1 MNRRNTIQRQLVA
14 DAVRALD
21 HPDAETVYEK
31 IVREHPHISKAT
43 VYRNLNLLA
52 EQHEIGKV
60 STAEGADR
68 FEKVPV
74 QVYEKPSEAV
84 KAVAQEIA
92 ALIRENAAKSEK
104 CVLGLA
110 TGSSPV
116 KLYEELVRM
125 HREEGLS
132 FKNVVTFN
140 LDEYMP
146 MPKDSVHS
154 YHYFMHHHLF
164 DHIDIDPENIHIP
177 DGTLKGEEVEAFCK
191 NYEKAIENAGGIDL
205 QILGIGRTGHIGFNE
220 PGSLMSSR
228 TRMVYLDDLTIK
240 DAAGDF
246 GGRDKVPTRAI
257 TMGVGTIMKAR
268 RVILM
273 AWGEK
278 KAPIV
283 KAAVEGSMSDAIPA
297 TFLQLHPNVE
307 FFIDESAAEEL
318 TRANLPWLVS
328 KVEWNDKLI
337 RKAVI
342 WLCQK
347 VHKPI
352 LKVENKDYIEN
363 GMTDLIKTFGSANK
377 VNIQVFND
385 LQHTITGWPG
395 GKPNADDSTRPERAL
410 PYPKRVLIFS
420 PHPDDDVISM
430 GGTFARLVEQGHEV
444 HVAYQTSGS
453 IAVLDEYLYQQMD
466 IACAFAHLTGKDATF
481 MDEAFQQIK
490 QDIASQA
497 TNEAEPTNLLKYK
510 AALRRAEARAA
521 DRYLGVPEER
531 VHFLNLPFYE
541 TGTVKKNPLGQE
553 DVDIIVK
560 LLREVKPHQIY
571 AAGDLADP
579 HGTHGVCLD
588 ALMRA
593 YNVVDGDDWFQE
605 CNTWWYRGAWMEWEI
620 EKVDMAVPISPAE
633 LSIKRKAIYKHGSQN
648 NGPAFPGDDPRE
660 FWQRAEDRNRNTA
673 DIYNQLG
680 MAEYEA
686 MEVFAKYV
694 HQHGDTLN

>member
-1 MNRRNTIQRQLVA
+1 MVTKNYIA
-14 DAVRALD
+14 
-21 HPDAETVYEK
+21 K
-31 IVREHPHISKAT
+31 
-43 VYRNLNLLA
+43 
-52 EQHEIGKV
+52 G
-60 STAEGADR
+60 EGADR

-74 QVYEKPSEAV
+74 QIYAKPAEAV
-84 KAVAQEIA
+84 KAIAREIA
-92 ALIRENAAKSEK
+92 DLIRAKAANNEK

-110 TGSSPV
+110 TGSSPI
-116 KLYEELVRM
+116 KLYQELVRM
-125 HREEGLS
+125 HKEEGLS
-132 FKNVVTFN
+132 FKNVLTFN
-140 LDEYMP
+140 LDEYLP
-146 MPKDSVHS
+146 MPKESVHS

-164 DHIDIDPENIHIP
+164 DHIDIDPKNIHIP
-177 DGTLKGEEVEAFCK
+177 DGTLKSDEIENFCK
-191 NYEKAIENAGGIDL
+191 EYEKAIDTAGGIDI

-220 PGSLMSSR
+220 PGSALNSK
-228 TRMVYLDDLTIK
+228 TRMVYLNELTMK
-240 DAAGDF
+240 DASGEF
-246 GGRDKVPTRAI
+246 GGMDKVPTRAI

-268 RVILM
+268 KVILM
-273 AWGEK
+273 AWGEN
-278 KAPIV
+278 KAPIIR
-283 KAAVEGSMSDAIPA
+283 ATVEGSISDDVPA
-297 TFLQLHPNVE
+297 TFLQTHSNAQFV
-307 FFIDESAAEEL
+307 IDESAAEEL

-347 VHKPI
+347 VNKPI
-352 LKVENKDYIEN
+352 LKVENKDYMDN
-363 GMTDLIKTFGSANK
+363 GMSDLLKTFGSANK

-395 GKPNADDSTRPERAL
+395 GKPNADDSTRPERAT

-444 HVAYQTSGS
+444 HVAYETSGS
-453 IAVLDEYLYQQMD
+453 IAVLDDYLYQQMD
-466 IACAFAHLTGKDATF
+466 IACSFTKLSGGDLATMEKAFEQVK
-481 MDEAFQQIK
+481 K
-490 QDIASQA
+490 DIASK
-497 TNEAEPTNLLKYK
+497 NDKEPESSNLLKYK
-510 AALRRAEARAA
+510 AALRRAEARGA

-541 TGTVKKNPLGQE
+541 TGTVKKNPLGQA

-588 ALMRA
+588 AILRA
-593 YNVVDGDDWFQE
+593 YNVVDGDDWFKE

-673 DIYNQLG
+673 DIYNRLG

-686 MEVFAKYV
+686 IEVFAKYV
-694 HQHGDTLN
+694 HEHGDTLK

>member
-1 MNRRNTIQRQLVA
+1 MKTSNYIAR
-14 DAVRALD
+14 
-21 HPDAETVYEK
+21 
-31 IVREHPHISKAT
+31 
-43 VYRNLNLLA
+43 
-52 EQHEIGKV
+52 G
-60 STAEGADR
+60 EGADR
-68 FEKVPV
+68 FEKLPISI
-74 QVYEKPSEAV
+74 YEKPADAV

-92 ALIRENAAKSEK
+92 ELIRTKAANNEQ

-110 TGSSPV
+110 TGSSPI
-116 KLYEELVRM
+116 KLYQELVRM
-125 HREEGLS
+125 HKEEGLS
-132 FKNVVTFN
+132 FRNVVTFN
-140 LDEYMP
+140 LDEYLP
-146 MPKDSVHS
+146 MPKQSEQS

-164 DHIDIDPENIHIP
+164 DHIDIDPANIHIP
-177 DGTLKGEEVEAFCK
+177 DGTLHKEQIEEFCK
-191 NYEKAIENAGGIDL
+191 GYEKAIEAAGGLDI

-220 PGSLMSSR
+220 PGSTLSSS
-228 TRMVYLDDLTIK
+228 TRMVYLNDLTIK

-246 GGRDKVPTRAI
+246 GGRDKVPARAI

-268 RVILM
+268 KIILM

-278 KAPIV
+278 KASII
-283 KAAVEGSMSDAIPA
+283 KATVEGSVSDSVPA
-297 TFLQLHPNVE
+297 TFLQLHPNVQ
-307 FFIDESAAEEL
+307 FVIDEKAAEDL

-347 VHKPI
+347 VGKPI
-352 LKVENKDYIEN
+352 LKVENKDYLEN

-395 GKPNADDSTRPERAL
+395 GKPNADDSTRPERAT

-453 IAVLDEYLYQQMD
+453 IAVLDDYLYQQMD
-466 IACAFAHLTGKDATF
+466 IACNFTQLGGGDTQKMEDVFA
-481 MDEAFQQIK
+481 QIK
-490 QDIASQA
+490 EDILSKQDGKAEAS
-497 TNEAEPTNLLKYK
+497 NLLKYK

-541 TGTVKKNPLGQE
+541 TGTVKKNPLCQT

-560 LLREVKPHQIY
+560 LLREVQPHQIY

-588 ALMRA
+588 AILRA
-593 YNVVDGDDWFQE
+593 YNIVDEDEWFKK

-633 LSIKRKAIYKHGSQN
+633 LAIKRKSIYRHGSQN

-673 DIYNQLG
+673 DIYNRLG

-686 MEVFAKYV
+686 MEVFAKYI
-694 HQHGDTLN
+694 HKHGDTL

>member
-1 MNRRNTIQRQLVA
+1 MITKNYIA
-14 DAVRALD
+14 
-21 HPDAETVYEK
+21 K
-31 IVREHPHISKAT
+31 
-43 VYRNLNLLA
+43 
-52 EQHEIGKV
+52 G
-60 STAEGADR
+60 EGANR
-68 FEKVPV
+68 LEKVPV
-74 QVYEKPSEAV
+74 QIYGNPSEAV
-84 KAVAQEIA
+84 KAVAREIA
-92 ALIRENAAKSEK
+92 DLIRTNAAKSEK

-110 TGSSPV
+110 TGSSPI
-116 KLYEELVRM
+116 KLYQELVRM
-125 HREEGLS
+125 HNEEGLS

-140 LDEYMP
+140 LDEYLP
-146 MPKDSVHS
+146 MPKESEHS

-164 DHIDIDPENIHIP
+164 DHIDIDPKNIHIP
-177 DGTLKGEEVEAFCK
+177 DGTLKNEEVENFCK
-191 NYEKAIENAGGIDL
+191 EYEKAIETAGGIDI

-220 PGSLMSSR
+220 PGSSITSK
-228 TRMVYLDDLTIK
+228 TRMVYLNELTMK
-240 DAAGDF
+240 DASGEF
-246 GGRDKVPTRAI
+246 GGMDKVPTRAI
-257 TMGVGTIMKAR
+257 TMGVGTIMKAHK
-268 RVILM
+268 VILM
-273 AWGEK
+273 AWGEN
-278 KAPIV
+278 KAPII
-283 KAAVEGSMSDAIPA
+283 KATVEGSISDSVPA
-297 TFLQLHPNVE
+297 TFLQNHSNVQ
-307 FFIDESAAEEL
+307 FVIDECAAEEL

-347 VHKPI
+347 VNKPI
-352 LKVENKDYIEN
+352 LKIENKDYIDN
-363 GMTDLIKTFGSANK
+363 GMTDLINTFGSANK

-395 GKPNADDSTRPERAL
+395 GKPNADDSTRPERAT
-410 PYPKRVLIFS
+410 PYPKRILIFS

-444 HVAYQTSGS
+444 HVAYETSGS
-453 IAVLDEYLYQQMD
+453 IAVLDDYLYQQMD
-466 IACAFAHLTGKDATF
+466 IACSFTKLSGGDLATMEKAFEQVKRGIESKNA
-481 MDEAFQQIK
+481 
-490 QDIASQA
+490 
-497 TNEAEPTNLLKYK
+497 NEPESSDLLKYK
-510 AALRRAEARAA
+510 AALRRAEARGA

-541 TGTVKKNPLGQE
+541 TGTVKKNPLGQA

-588 ALMRA
+588 AILRA
-593 YNVVDGDDWFQE
+593 YNVIDGDDWFKE

-673 DIYNQLG
+673 DIYNRLG

-686 MEVFAKYV
+686 IEVFAKYV
-694 HQHGDTLN
+694 HEHGDTLK

>member
-1 MNRRNTIQRQLVA
+1 MITKNYIAKGEGANR
-14 DAVRALD
+14 
-21 HPDAETVYEK
+21 YEK
-31 IVREHPHISKAT
+31 IPLQIYECP
-43 VYRNLNLLA
+43 
-52 EQHEIGKV
+52 
-60 STAEGADR
+60 AD
-68 FEKVPV
+68 
-74 QVYEKPSEAV
+74 AV
-84 KAVAQEIA
+84 KAVAKEIA
-92 ALIRENAAKSEK
+92 SLIRTNAAKSEK

-116 KLYEELVRM
+116 ALYRELVRM

-132 FKNVVTFN
+132 FRNVVTFN

-146 MPKDSVHS
+146 MSPESAQS

-164 DHIDIDPENIHIP
+164 DHIDIDPANIHIP
-177 DGTLKGEEVEAFCK
+177 DGTLKSEQVEDFCK
-191 NYEKAIENAGGIDL
+191 NYEKAIEAAGGIDL

-220 PGSLMSSR
+220 PGSSIHSG

-246 GGRDKVPTRAI
+246 GGMEHVPSRAI
-257 TMGVGTIMKAR
+257 TMGISTILKAR
-268 RVILM
+268 KVILM

-278 KAPIV
+278 KASIV
-283 KAAVEGSMSDAIPA
+283 KAAVEGSITDHVPA
-297 TFLQLHPNVE
+297 TFLQTHPQTE
-307 FFIDESAAEEL
+307 FIIDEKAAKEL
-318 TRANLPWLVS
+318 TRADQPWLVS

-347 VHKPI
+347 VKKPI
-352 LKVENKDYIEN
+352 LKVENKDYVDN
-363 GMTDLIKTFGSANK
+363 GMTDLVKTFGSANK

-395 GKPNADDSTRPERAL
+395 GKPHADDSTRPERAL

-453 IAVLDEYLYQQMD
+453 IAVLDDYLYQQMD
-466 IACAFAHLTGKDATF
+466 ISASFTKLAEGDIPAMEKAFGKVKA
-481 MDEAFQQIK
+481 AL
-490 QDIASQA
+490 AARQA
-497 TNEAEPTNLLKYK
+497 GKEETPETLRYK
-510 AALRRAEARAA
+510 AALRRAEARGAC
-521 DRYLGVPEER
+521 RFIGVPEER

-541 TGTVKKNPLGQE
+541 TGTVKKGPLTQT
-553 DVDIIVK
+553 DIDIIVR
-560 LLREVKPHQIY
+560 LLREIQPHQVY

-579 HGTHGVCLD
+579 HGTHGVCLQ
-588 ALMRA
+588 AILRA
-593 YNVVDGDDWFQE
+593 YNIIDRDPWFAD
-605 CNTWWYRGAWMEWEI
+605 CNTWWYRGAWLEWEI

-633 LSIKRKAIYKHGSQN
+633 LAIKRKAIYKHGSQN

-673 DIYNQLG
+673 DLYNKLG

-686 MEVFAKYV
+686 MEVFVRYL
-694 HQHGDTLN
+694 HRHGEELY

>member
-1 MNRRNTIQRQLVA
+1 MKTNNYIAR
-14 DAVRALD
+14 
-21 HPDAETVYEK
+21 
-31 IVREHPHISKAT
+31 
-43 VYRNLNLLA
+43 
-52 EQHEIGKV
+52 G
-60 STAEGADR
+60 EGADR
-68 FEKVPV
+68 FEKLPISI
-74 QVYEKPSEAV
+74 YEKPADAV

-92 ALIRENAAKSEK
+92 ELIRTKATKNEQ

-110 TGSSPV
+110 PASSPI
-116 KLYEELVRM
+116 KLYQELVRM
-125 HREEGLS
+125 HKEEGLS
-132 FKNVVTFN
+132 FRNVVTFN
-140 LDEYMP
+140 LDEYLP
-146 MPKDSVHS
+146 MPKESEQS

-164 DHIDIDPENIHIP
+164 DHIDIDPANIHIP
-177 DGTLKGEEVEAFCK
+177 DGTLHKEQIEEFCK
-191 NYEKAIENAGGIDL
+191 NYEKAIEAAGGLDI

-220 PGSLMSSR
+220 PGSTLSSS
-228 TRMVYLDDLTIK
+228 TRMVYLNDLTIK
-240 DAAGDF
+240 DASGDF
-246 GGRDKVPTRAI
+246 GGREKVPTRAI
-257 TMGVGTIMKAR
+257 TMGVGTIMKAHKI
-268 RVILM
+268 ILM

-278 KAPIV
+278 KAPII
-283 KAAVEGSMSDAIPA
+283 KATVEGSVSDSVPA
-297 TFLQLHPNVE
+297 TFLQLHPNVQ
-307 FFIDESAAEEL
+307 FVIDEKAAEDL

-347 VHKPI
+347 VGKPI

-395 GKPNADDSTRPERAL
+395 GKPNADDSTRPERAT

-453 IAVLDEYLYQQMD
+453 IAVLDDYLYQQMD
-466 IACAFAHLTGKDATF
+466 IACAFTKIGEGDLQKMEEVFA
-481 MDEAFQQIK
+481 QIK
-490 QDIASQA
+490 EDILSKQEGKAEAS
-497 TNEAEPTNLLKYK
+497 NLLKYK

-541 TGTVKKNPLGQE
+541 TGTVKKNPLSQT

-560 LLREVKPHQIY
+560 LLREVQPHQIY

-588 ALMRA
+588 AILRA
-593 YNVVDGDDWFQE
+593 YNIVDEDEWFKK

-633 LSIKRKAIYKHGSQN
+633 LAIKRKSIYRHGSQN

-673 DIYNQLG
+673 DIYNRLG

-694 HQHGDTLN
+694 HKHGDTL

>member
-1 MNRRNTIQRQLVA
+1 MITKNYIA
-14 DAVRALD
+14 
-21 HPDAETVYEK
+21 K
-31 IVREHPHISKAT
+31 
-43 VYRNLNLLA
+43 
-52 EQHEIGKV
+52 G
-60 STAEGADR
+60 EGADR

-74 QVYEKPSEAV
+74 QIYEKPAEAV
-84 KAVAQEIA
+84 KAIAREIA
-92 ALIRENAAKSEK
+92 ELIRAKAARNEQ

-110 TGSSPV
+110 TGSSPI
-116 KLYEELVRM
+116 KLYQELVRM
-125 HREEGLS
+125 HKEEGLS
-132 FKNVVTFN
+132 FKNVMTFN
-140 LDEYMP
+140 LDEYLP
-146 MPKDSVHS
+146 MAKESVHS

-164 DHIDIDPENIHIP
+164 DHIDIDPKNIHIP
-177 DGTLKGEEVEAFCK
+177 DGTLKSDEIENFCQE
-191 NYEKAIENAGGIDL
+191 YEKAIDAAGGIDI

-220 PGSLMSSR
+220 PGSTLNSK
-228 TRMVYLDDLTIK
+228 TRMVYLNELTMK
-240 DAAGDF
+240 DASGDF
-246 GGRDKVPTRAI
+246 GGMDKVPTRAI

-268 RVILM
+268 KVILM
-273 AWGEK
+273 AWGEN
-278 KAPIV
+278 KAPIIR
-283 KAAVEGSMSDAIPA
+283 ATVEGSVSDAVPA
-297 TFLQLHPNVE
+297 TFLQVHSNAQFV
-307 FFIDESAAEEL
+307 IDESAAEEL

-347 VHKPI
+347 VNKPI
-352 LKVENKDYIEN
+352 LKVEDKDYMNN
-363 GMTDLIKTFGSANK
+363 GMSDLINTFGSANK

-395 GKPNADDSTRPERAL
+395 GKPNADDSTRPERAT
-410 PYPKRVLIFS
+410 PYPNRVLIFS

-444 HVAYQTSGS
+444 HVAYETSGS
-453 IAVLDEYLYQQMD
+453 IAVLDDYLYQQMD
-466 IACAFAHLTGKDATF
+466 IACSFTKLSGGDLASMEKAFEQVK
-481 MDEAFQQIK
+481 K
-490 QDIASQA
+490 DIASK
-497 TNEAEPTNLLKYK
+497 NEKEPESSNLLKYK
-510 AALRRAEARAA
+510 AALRRAEARGA

-541 TGTVKKNPLGQE
+541 TGTVKKNPLGQA

-588 ALMRA
+588 AILRA
-593 YNVVDGDDWFQE
+593 YNVVDGDDWFKE

-673 DIYNQLG
+673 DIYNRLG

-686 MEVFAKYV
+686 IEVFAKYV
-694 HQHGDTLN
+694 HQHGDTLK

>member
-1 MNRRNTIQRQLVA
+1 MNTNNYIAR
-14 DAVRALD
+14 
-21 HPDAETVYEK
+21 
-31 IVREHPHISKAT
+31 
-43 VYRNLNLLA
+43 
-52 EQHEIGKV
+52 G
-60 STAEGADR
+60 EGADR

-318 TRANLPWLVS
+318 TRANLPGLVS

-466 IACAFAHLTGKDATF
+466 IACAFANLTGKDATF

>member
-1 MNRRNTIQRQLVA
+1 MITKNYIA
-14 DAVRALD
+14 
-21 HPDAETVYEK
+21 K
-31 IVREHPHISKAT
+31 
-43 VYRNLNLLA
+43 
-52 EQHEIGKV
+52 G
-60 STAEGADR
+60 EGADR

-74 QVYEKPSEAV
+74 QIYEKPAEAV
-84 KAVAQEIA
+84 KAIACEIA
-92 ALIRENAAKSEK
+92 ELIRTNAAQNKK

-110 TGSSPV
+110 TGSSPI
-116 KLYEELVRM
+116 KLYQELVRM
-125 HREEGLS
+125 HKEEGLS

-140 LDEYMP
+140 LDEYLP
-146 MPKDSVHS
+146 MPKESVHS

-164 DHIDIDPENIHIP
+164 DHIDIEPKNIHIP
-177 DGTLKGEEVEAFCK
+177 DGTLKSDEIENFCK
-191 NYEKAIENAGGIDL
+191 EYEQAIETAGGIDI

-220 PGSLMSSR
+220 PGSALNSK
-228 TRMVYLDDLTIK
+228 TRMVYLNELTMK
-240 DAAGDF
+240 DASGEF
-246 GGRDKVPTRAI
+246 GGIDKVPTRAI

-268 RVILM
+268 KVILM
-273 AWGEK
+273 AWGEN
-278 KAPIV
+278 KAPIIR
-283 KAAVEGSMSDAIPA
+283 ATIEGSISDAIPA
-297 TFLQLHPNVE
+297 TFLQNHPNAQFV
-307 FFIDESAAEEL
+307 IDESAAEEL
-318 TRANLPWLVS
+318 TRTNLPWLVS

-347 VHKPI
+347 VNKPI
-352 LKVENKDYIEN
+352 LKIENKDYVDN
-363 GMTDLIKTFGSANK
+363 GMSDLIKTFGSANK

-395 GKPNADDSTRPERAL
+395 GKPNADDSTRPERAT
-410 PYPKRVLIFS
+410 PYPKRILIFS

-453 IAVLDEYLYQQMD
+453 IAVLDDYLYQQMD
-466 IACAFAHLTGKDATF
+466 IACSFTKLSGGDLTTMEKAFEQVK
-481 MDEAFQQIK
+481 K
-490 QDIASQA
+490 DIASKQD
-497 TNEAEPTNLLKYK
+497 EEPESANLLKYK
-510 AALRRAEARAA
+510 AALRRAEARGA

-541 TGTVKKNPLGQE
+541 TGTVKKNPLGQA

-588 ALMRA
+588 AILRA
-593 YNVVDGDDWFQE
+593 YNVVDGDDWFKE

-633 LSIKRKAIYKHGSQN
+633 LTIKRKAIYKHGSQN

-673 DIYNQLG
+673 DIYNRLG
-680 MAEYEA
+680 MSEYEA
-686 MEVFAKYV
+686 IEVFAKYI
-694 HQHGDTLN
+694 HEHGDTLK

>member
-1 MNRRNTIQRQLVA
+1 MKTNNYIA
-14 DAVRALD
+14 
-21 HPDAETVYEK
+21 K
-31 IVREHPHISKAT
+31 
-43 VYRNLNLLA
+43 
-52 EQHEIGKV
+52 G
-60 STAEGADR
+60 EGAGR
-68 FEKVPV
+68 YEKVPV
-74 QVYEKPSEAV
+74 QVYEKPSDAV
-84 KAVAQEIA
+84 KAVACEIA
-92 ALIRENAAKSEK
+92 ELIRNKAAKNEK

-110 TGSSPV
+110 TGSSPI
-116 KLYEELVRM
+116 KLYQELVRM
-125 HREEGLS
+125 HKEEGLS
-132 FKNVVTFN
+132 FSNVITFN

-146 MPKDSVHS
+146 MPKESKQS
-154 YHYFMHHHLF
+154 YHYFMHYHLF
-164 DHIDIDPENIHIP
+164 DHIDIDPANIHIP
-177 DGTLKGEEVEAFCK
+177 DGTLQGEEVDAFCK
-191 NYEKAIENAGGIDL
+191 GYEEAIEAAGGIDL

-220 PGSLMSSR
+220 PGSLLFSK
-228 TRMVYLDDLTIK
+228 TRMVYLNDLTIK

-268 RVILM
+268 KVILL

-278 KAPIV
+278 KAPII
-283 KAAVEGSMSDAIPA
+283 KATVEGSISDSVPA
-297 TFLQLHPNVE
+297 TFLQTHPNVQ
-307 FFIDESAAEEL
+307 FVIDESAAEEL

-328 KVEWNDKLI
+328 KVDWNEKLI

-347 VHKPI
+347 VGKPI
-352 LKVENKDYIEN
+352 LKVENKDYMEN
-363 GMTDLIKTFGSANK
+363 GMSDLIKTFGSANK

-410 PYPKRVLIFS
+410 PYPKRILIFS

-453 IAVLDEYLYQQMD
+453 IAVLNDYLYQQMD
-466 IACAFAHLTGKDATF
+466 IACSFARLNGETNGLMEKAFEEVKEGIRS
-481 MDEAFQQIK
+481 MQ
-490 QDIASQA
+490 
-497 TNEAEPTNLLKYK
+497 NGEAEPACLLKYK
-510 AALRRAEARAA
+510 AAIRRAEARGA

-541 TGTVKKNPLGQE
+541 TGTVKKNPLSQA
-553 DVDIIVK
+553 DIDIIVK

-579 HGTHGVCLD
+579 HGTHGTCLD
-588 ALMRA
+588 AILRA
-593 YNVVDGDDWFQE
+593 YNIVDEDEWFKE

-633 LSIKRKAIYKHGSQN
+633 LSIKRKSIYKHGSQN

-673 DIYNQLG
+673 DIYNRLG

-686 MEVFAKYV
+686 MEVFAKYI
-694 HQHGDTLN
+694 HKHGDTLN

>member
-1 MNRRNTIQRQLVA
+1 MKTSNYIAR
-14 DAVRALD
+14 
-21 HPDAETVYEK
+21 
-31 IVREHPHISKAT
+31 
-43 VYRNLNLLA
+43 
-52 EQHEIGKV
+52 G
-60 STAEGADR
+60 EGADR
-68 FEKVPV
+68 FEKLPISI
-74 QVYEKPSEAV
+74 YEKPADAV

-92 ALIRENAAKSEK
+92 ELIRTKAANNEQ

-110 TGSSPV
+110 TGSSPI
-116 KLYEELVRM
+116 KLYQELVRM
-125 HREEGLS
+125 HKEEGLS
-132 FKNVVTFN
+132 FRNVVTFN
-140 LDEYMP
+140 LDEYLP
-146 MPKDSVHS
+146 MPKQSEQS

-164 DHIDIDPENIHIP
+164 DHIDIDPANIHIP
-177 DGTLKGEEVEAFCK
+177 DGTLHKEQIEEFCK
-191 NYEKAIENAGGIDL
+191 GYEKAIEAAGGLDI

-220 PGSLMSSR
+220 PGSTLSSS
-228 TRMVYLDDLTIK
+228 TRMVYLNDLTIK

-246 GGRDKVPTRAI
+246 GGRDKVPARAI

-268 RVILM
+268 KIILM

-278 KAPIV
+278 KASII
-283 KAAVEGSMSDAIPA
+283 KATVEGSVSDSVPA
-297 TFLQLHPNVE
+297 TFLQLHPNVQ
-307 FFIDESAAEEL
+307 FVIDEKAAEDL

-347 VHKPI
+347 VGKPI
-352 LKVENKDYIEN
+352 LKVENKDYLEN

-395 GKPNADDSTRPERAL
+395 GKPNADDSTRPERAT

-453 IAVLDEYLYQQMD
+453 IAVLDDYLYQQMD
-466 IACAFAHLTGKDATF
+466 IACNFTQLGGGDTQKMEDVFA
-481 MDEAFQQIK
+481 QIK
-490 QDIASQA
+490 EDILSKQDGKAEAS
-497 TNEAEPTNLLKYK
+497 NLLKYK

-541 TGTVKKNPLGQE
+541 TGTVKKNPLSQT

-560 LLREVKPHQIY
+560 LLREVQPHQIY

-588 ALMRA
+588 AILRA
-593 YNVVDGDDWFQE
+593 YNIVDEDEWFKK

-633 LSIKRKAIYKHGSQN
+633 LAIKRKSIYRHGSQN

-673 DIYNQLG
+673 DIYNRLG

-686 MEVFAKYV
+686 MEVFAKYI
-694 HQHGDTLN
+694 HKHGDTL

>member
-1 MNRRNTIQRQLVA
+1 MITKNYIA
-14 DAVRALD
+14 
-21 HPDAETVYEK
+21 K
-31 IVREHPHISKAT
+31 
-43 VYRNLNLLA
+43 
-52 EQHEIGKV
+52 G
-60 STAEGADR
+60 EGADR

-74 QVYEKPSEAV
+74 QIYEKPAEAV
-84 KAVAQEIA
+84 KAIACEIA
-92 ALIRENAAKSEK
+92 ELIRTNAAQNKK

-110 TGSSPV
+110 TGSSPI
-116 KLYEELVRM
+116 KLYQELVRM
-125 HREEGLS
+125 HKEEGLS

-140 LDEYMP
+140 LDEYLP
-146 MPKDSVHS
+146 MSKESVHS

-164 DHIDIDPENIHIP
+164 DHIDIEPKNIHIP
-177 DGTLKGEEVEAFCK
+177 DGTLKSDEIENFCK
-191 NYEKAIENAGGIDL
+191 EYEQAIETAGGIDI

-220 PGSLMSSR
+220 PGSALNSK
-228 TRMVYLDDLTIK
+228 TRMVYLNELTMK
-240 DAAGDF
+240 DASGEF
-246 GGRDKVPTRAI
+246 GGIDKVPTRAI

-268 RVILM
+268 KVILM
-273 AWGEK
+273 AWGEN
-278 KAPIV
+278 KAPIIR
-283 KAAVEGSMSDAIPA
+283 ATIEGSISDAIPA
-297 TFLQLHPNVE
+297 TFLQNHPNAQFV
-307 FFIDESAAEEL
+307 IDESAAEEL
-318 TRANLPWLVS
+318 TRTNLPWLVS

-347 VHKPI
+347 VNKPI
-352 LKVENKDYIEN
+352 LKIENKDYVDN
-363 GMTDLIKTFGSANK
+363 GMSDLIKTFGSANK

-395 GKPNADDSTRPERAL
+395 GKPNADDSTRPERAT
-410 PYPKRVLIFS
+410 PYPKRILIFS

-430 GGTFARLVEQGHEV
+430 GGTFARVVEQGHEV

-453 IAVLDEYLYQQMD
+453 IAVLDDYLYQQMD
-466 IACAFAHLTGKDATF
+466 IACSFTKLSGGDLTTMEKAFEQVK
-481 MDEAFQQIK
+481 K
-490 QDIASQA
+490 DIASKQD
-497 TNEAEPTNLLKYK
+497 EEPESANLLKYK
-510 AALRRAEARAA
+510 AALRRAEARGA

-541 TGTVKKNPLGQE
+541 TGTVKKNPLGQA

-588 ALMRA
+588 AILRA
-593 YNVVDGDDWFQE
+593 YNVVDGDDWFKE

-633 LSIKRKAIYKHGSQN
+633 LTIKRKAIYKHGSQN

-673 DIYNQLG
+673 DIYNRLG

-686 MEVFAKYV
+686 IEVFAKYI
-694 HQHGDTLN
+694 HEHGDTLK

>member
-1 MNRRNTIQRQLVA
+1 MVTKNYIA
-14 DAVRALD
+14 
-21 HPDAETVYEK
+21 K
-31 IVREHPHISKAT
+31 
-43 VYRNLNLLA
+43 
-52 EQHEIGKV
+52 G
-60 STAEGADR
+60 EGADR
-68 FEKVPV
+68 LEKVPV
-74 QVYEKPSEAV
+74 QIFEKPAAAV
-84 KAVAQEIA
+84 KAVADEIA
-92 ALIRENAAKSEK
+92 GLIRSKAAKGEK
-104 CVLGLA
+104 CILGLA
-110 TGSSPV
+110 TGSSPI
-116 KLYEELVRM
+116 KLYQELVRM
-125 HREEGLS
+125 HQQEGLS
-132 FKNVVTFN
+132 FKNVISFN

-146 MPKDSVHS
+146 MPKESVHS

-164 DHIDIDPENIHIP
+164 NHIDIDPKNVHIP
-177 DGTLKGEEVEAFCK
+177 DGTLKIEEVDKFCREYDEQIEAL
-191 NYEKAIENAGGIDL
+191 GGIDV

-220 PGSLMSSR
+220 PGSPVTSR
-228 TRMVYLDDLTIK
+228 TRMVFLDSLTMK
-240 DAAGDF
+240 DASGEF
-246 GGRDKVPTRAI
+246 GGIENVPTKAI

-268 RVILM
+268 KIILM
-273 AWGEK
+273 AWGEA
-278 KAPIV
+278 KASIIR
-283 KAAVEGSMSDAIPA
+283 ATVEGTISDSVPA
-297 TFLQLHPNVE
+297 TFLQMHPNVQ
-307 FFIDESAAEEL
+307 FVIDESAAEGL

-328 KVEWNDKLI
+328 KVKWDDKLI

-347 VHKPI
+347 VNKPI
-352 LKVENKDYIEN
+352 LKVEDKDYTAN
-363 GMTDLIKTFGSANK
+363 GMADLVKTFGSSNK

-395 GKPNADDSTRPERAL
+395 GKPNADDSTRPERAT
-410 PYPKRVLIFS
+410 PYPKKVLIFS

-444 HVAYQTSGS
+444 HVAYQTSGN
-453 IAVLDEYLYQQMD
+453 IAVLDDYIYQQMD
-466 IACAFAHLTGKDATF
+466 IAASFTRLVGGDTKTMEAAFEKV
-481 MDEAFQQIK
+481 K
-490 QDIASQA
+490 QLIASRKSGDD
-497 TNEAEPTNLLKYK
+497 EPEELLPFKG
-510 AALRRAEARAA
+510 ALRRAEARGA
-521 DRYLGVPEER
+521 DRYLGIPEEH

-541 TGTVKKNPLGQE
+541 TGSIKKNPLSQA
-553 DVDIIVK
+553 DTDIIVK

-588 ALMRA
+588 AILRA
-593 YNVVDGDDWFQE
+593 YNVVDGDDWFKD

-673 DIYNQLG
+673 NIYNKLG

-694 HQHGDTLN
+694 HKHGDELK

>member
-1 MNRRNTIQRQLVA
+1 M
-14 DAVRALD
+14 
-21 HPDAETVYEK
+21 
-31 IVREHPHISKAT
+31 ISKNYIAK
-43 VYRNLNLLA
+43 
-52 EQHEIGKV
+52 G
-60 STAEGADR
+60 EGANR

-74 QVYEKPSEAV
+74 HIYDKPSEAV
-84 KAVAQEIA
+84 KAVADEIA
-92 ALIRENAAKSEK
+92 DLIKANAAKSEK

-110 TGSSPV
+110 TGSSPI

-125 HREEGLS
+125 HKEEGLS
-132 FKNVVTFN
+132 FKNVITFN

-146 MPKDSVHS
+146 MPKESEQS

-164 DHIDIDPENIHIP
+164 DHIDIDPKNVHIP
-177 DGTLKGEEVEAFCK
+177 DGTLPTENVEAFCK
-191 NYEKAIENAGGIDL
+191 GYEKAIVAAGGIDI

-220 PGSLMSSR
+220 PGSPISSK
-228 TRMVYLDDLTIK
+228 TRMVYLNDLTIK
-240 DAAGDF
+240 DASGDF
-246 GGRDKVPTRAI
+246 GGVDHVPTRAI

-268 RVILM
+268 KVILM

-278 KAPIV
+278 KASII
-283 KAAVEGSMSDAIPA
+283 KATVEGSISDLVPA
-297 TFLQLHPNVE
+297 TFLQVHSNVQ
-307 FFIDESAAEEL
+307 FVIDECAAEEL

-328 KVEWNDKLI
+328 KVNWDDKLI

-347 VHKPI
+347 VKKPI
-352 LKVENKDYIEN
+352 LKIENKDYIEN
-363 GMTDLIKTFGSANK
+363 GMTDLVKTFGSANK

-395 GKPNADDSTRPERAL
+395 GKPNADDSTRPERAY
-410 PYPKRVLIFS
+410 PYPKKVLIFS
-420 PHPDDDVISM
+420 PHPDDDAISM

-444 HVAYQTSGS
+444 HVAYQTSGN
-453 IAVLDEYLYQQMD
+453 IAVFDDYIYQQMD
-466 IACAFAHLTGKDATF
+466 ISTSFTQLAGGELTPMQTAFNQVKETIAAREPEDA
-481 MDEAFQQIK
+481 EA
-490 QDIASQA
+490 SS
-497 TNEAEPTNLLKYK
+497 LLKYK
-510 AALRRAEARAA
+510 GALRRAEARGAC
-521 DRYLGVPEER
+521 RFIGVPEER

-541 TGTVKKNPLGQE
+541 TGTVKKNPLSQA

-560 LLREVKPHQIY
+560 LLREVQPHQIY

-588 ALMRA
+588 AILRA
-593 YNVVDGDDWFQE
+593 YNIVDQDTWFKN

-633 LSIKRKAIYKHGSQN
+633 LAIKRKAIYKHGSQN

-673 DIYNQLG
+673 DLYNRLG

-686 MEVFAKYV
+686 MEVFARYD
-694 HQHGDTLN
+694 HEHGDTLK

>member
-1 MNRRNTIQRQLVA
+1 MVTKNYIA
-14 DAVRALD
+14 
-21 HPDAETVYEK
+21 K
-31 IVREHPHISKAT
+31 
-43 VYRNLNLLA
+43 
-52 EQHEIGKV
+52 G
-60 STAEGADR
+60 EGADR
-68 FEKVPV
+68 LEKVPV
-74 QVYEKPSEAV
+74 QIFEKPAAAV
-84 KAVAQEIA
+84 KAVADEIA
-92 ALIRENAAKSEK
+92 GLIRSKAAKGEK
-104 CVLGLA
+104 CILGLA
-110 TGSSPV
+110 TGSSPI
-116 KLYEELVRM
+116 KLYQELVRM
-125 HREEGLS
+125 HQQEGLS
-132 FKNVVTFN
+132 FKNVISFN
-140 LDEYMP
+140 LDEYLP
-146 MPKDSVHS
+146 MPKESVHS

-164 DHIDIDPENIHIP
+164 NHIDIDPENVHIP
-177 DGTLKGEEVEAFCK
+177 DGTLKIEEVDKFCREYDEQIEAM
-191 NYEKAIENAGGIDL
+191 GGVDI

-220 PGSLMSSR
+220 PGSPVTSR
-228 TRMVYLDDLTIK
+228 TRMVFLDNLTMK
-240 DAAGDF
+240 DASGEF
-246 GGRDKVPTRAI
+246 GGIENVPTKAI

-268 RVILM
+268 KIILM
-273 AWGEK
+273 AWGEA
-278 KAPIV
+278 KASIIR
-283 KAAVEGSMSDAIPA
+283 ATVEGGISDAVPA
-297 TFLQLHPNVE
+297 TFLQMHPNVQ
-307 FFIDESAAEEL
+307 FVIDESAAEEL

-347 VHKPI
+347 VNKPI
-352 LKVENKDYIEN
+352 LKVEDKDYTAN
-363 GMTDLIKTFGSANK
+363 GMADLVKTFGSSNK

-395 GKPNADDSTRPERAL
+395 GKPNADDSTRPERAT

-444 HVAYQTSGS
+444 HVAYQTSGN
-453 IAVLDEYLYQQMD
+453 IAVLDDYIYQQMD
-466 IACAFAHLTGKDATF
+466 IAASFTRLVGGDTKTMEATF
-481 MDEAFQQIK
+481 EKVKQI
-490 QDIASQA
+490 IASRKA
-497 TNEAEPTNLLKYK
+497 GDDEPAELLPFKGS
-510 AALRRAEARAA
+510 LRRAEARGA
-521 DRYLGVPEER
+521 DRYLGIPENH

-541 TGTVKKNPLGQE
+541 TGSIKKNPLSQA
-553 DVDIIVK
+553 DTDIIVK

-588 ALMRA
+588 AILRA
-593 YNVVDGDDWFQE
+593 YNVVDGDDWFKD

-673 DIYNQLG
+673 NTYNKLG

-694 HQHGDTLN
+694 HKHGNELK

>member
-1 MNRRNTIQRQLVA
+1 MVTKNYIA
-14 DAVRALD
+14 
-21 HPDAETVYEK
+21 K
-31 IVREHPHISKAT
+31 
-43 VYRNLNLLA
+43 
-52 EQHEIGKV
+52 G
-60 STAEGADR
+60 EGADR
-68 FEKVPV
+68 LEKVPV
-74 QVYEKPSEAV
+74 QIYEKPAAAV
-84 KAVAQEIA
+84 KAVADEIA
-92 ALIRENAAKSEK
+92 GLIRSKAANGEA

-110 TGSSPV
+110 TGSSPI
-116 KLYEELVRM
+116 KLYQELVRM
-125 HREEGLS
+125 HKEEGLS
-132 FKNVVTFN
+132 FKNVISFN

-164 DHIDIDPENIHIP
+164 DHIDIDPKNVHIP
-177 DGTLKGEEVEAFCK
+177 DGTLKNEEVDKFCREYEEQIEA
-191 NYEKAIENAGGIDL
+191 AGGVDI

-220 PGSLMSSR
+220 PGSPVTSK
-228 TRMVYLDDLTIK
+228 TRMVFLDNLTMK
-240 DAAGDF
+240 DASGEF
-246 GGRDKVPTRAI
+246 GGIENVPTKAI

-268 RVILM
+268 KIILM
-273 AWGEK
+273 AWGEA
-278 KAPIV
+278 KAPIIR
-283 KAAVEGSMSDAIPA
+283 ATVEGSISDLVPA
-297 TFLQLHPNVE
+297 TFLQMHPNVQ
-307 FFIDESAAEEL
+307 FVIDESAAEEL

-347 VHKPI
+347 VNKPI
-352 LKVENKDYIEN
+352 LKVEDKDYASH
-363 GMTDLIKTFGSANK
+363 GMTDLVKKFGSANK

-395 GKPNADDSTRPERAL
+395 GKPNADDSTRPERAT
-410 PYPKRVLIFS
+410 PYPKRILIFS

-430 GGTFARLVEQGHEV
+430 GGTFARLVEQGHDV
-444 HVAYQTSGS
+444 HVAYQTSGN
-453 IAVLDEYLYQQMD
+453 IAVLDDYIYQQMD
-466 IACAFAHLTGKDATF
+466 IAASFTRLVGGDSKAMDAAFEKVKEIIANRKPGD
-481 MDEAFQQIK
+481 DEP
-490 QDIASQA
+490 
-497 TNEAEPTNLLKYK
+497 EELLPFKG
-510 AALRRAEARAA
+510 ALRRAEARGA
-521 DRYLGVPEER
+521 DRYLGIPEDH

-541 TGTVKKNPLGQE
+541 TGSIKKNPLGQA

-588 ALMRA
+588 AILRA
-593 YNVVDGDDWFQE
+593 YNVVDGDDWFKD

-633 LSIKRKAIYKHGSQN
+633 LSIKRKSIYKHGSQN

-673 DIYNQLG
+673 NIYNKLG

-694 HQHGDTLN
+694 HTHGDELK